1 MRYFERVIVAL
12 AHAPVDRDLL
22 RYARLLRQISDAGT
36 SFTFVHALPTADVVA
51 ARRGPATTFADTR
64 KALAAVVA
72 EEFGDIDAGALI
84 VRSGDPVDLLLGLA
98 AESGADL
105 VMVGHRKNARGR
117 RSFSRRLAI
126 KAPCSVWMVPE
137 GGPATIS
144 SVLAAVDLSLPSA
157 QALSL
162 GTLVASRAGLDR
174 CSVLHVVEPSDLGY
188 DETERMN
195 LMRSLERF
203 MSPIELHD
211 VSVVPVIEE
220 SGSVAGVVN
229 ALVTRGGH
237 DLVVVGTRGRSPSAA
252 VLLGSE
258 SEHVLVESCVPVL
271 ITKEPGDRIGVLQA
285 LLDRN
290 FQGRREPRFG

>member
-12 AHAPVDRDLL
+12 ALAPVDRDLL
-22 RYARLLRQISDAGT
+22 RHARLVRQMGHDGT
-36 SFTFVHALPTADVVA
+36 TFTFVHVLPPADVVA
-51 ARRGPATTFADTR
+51 GGRGAVATLAEART
-64 KALAAVVA
+64 ALRAAIA
-72 EEFGDIDAGALI
+72 EEFGELDASTLV

-98 AESGADL
+98 AEAAADL
-105 VMVGHRKNARGR
+105 VMVGHRRQARGR

-137 GGPATIS
+137 GSPPTIA

-162 GTLVASRAGLDR
+162 GALIASRIGLDR
-174 CSVLHVVEPSDLGY
+174 CTVLHVVEPRDIGF

-195 LMRSLERF
+195 ALRTIERF
-203 MSPIELHD
+203 VSPLELHD
-211 VSVVPVIEE
+211 VTVVPIVEE

-229 ALVTRGGH
+229 ALVASAGH

-258 SEHVLVESCVPVL
+258 SEQVLVESRVPVL
-271 ITKEPGDRIGVLQA
+271 VTKEPGERIGVLRA